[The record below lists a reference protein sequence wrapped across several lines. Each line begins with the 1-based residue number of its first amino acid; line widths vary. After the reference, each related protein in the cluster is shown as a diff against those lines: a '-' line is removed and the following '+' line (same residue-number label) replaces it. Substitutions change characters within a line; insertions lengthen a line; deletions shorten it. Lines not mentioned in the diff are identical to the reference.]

1 MKCSSS
7 TSGDSSL
14 PLPSTST
21 TYKRSRVRLQPF
33 QKQQVVLMLNSGV
46 SVRRTAEQF
55 GIGQTTVRDIRRRS
69 SELQPLVPTPSLT
82 STSSSATLTSAHTSG
97 TYPSPLPSTL
107 STVLESEPADL
118 VTPPPQ
124 IPSSPTRLGQT
135 SSNPYHAPATVK
147 LEPTDPDSTPA
158 YSIDATLKAA
168 EELFE
173 RLSQEPC
180 VPYHDLLKF
189 SSILRKLKSG
199 EEQSSARTRQ
209 TSIESFFKR
218 T

>member
-7 TSGDSSL
+7 TSGDSSST
-14 PLPSTST
+14 LPSTST
-21 TYKRSRVRLQPF
+21 HYKRSRVRLQAF

-82 STSSSATLTSAHTSG
+82 FTSSSASLTSAHTSG
-97 TYPSPLPSTL
+97 TYPSPLTSTL
-107 STVLESEPADL
+107 STVLESEPADFTTL
-118 VTPPPQ
+118 
-124 IPSSPTRLGQT
+124 PSSPTRLGET
-135 SSNPYHAPATVK
+135 SSIPHHAPASATVK
-147 LEPTDPDSTPA
+147 LEPTDPDSAPA
-158 YSIDATLKAA
+158 YSIDATLEAA

-173 RLSQEPC
+173 RLSQEPS

>member
-7 TSGDSSL
+7 TSRDSSST
-14 PLPSTST
+14 LPSTST
-21 TYKRSRVRLQPF
+21 PYKRSRVRLQPF

-46 SVRRTAEQF
+46 SVRKTAEQF
-55 GIGQTTVRDIRRRS
+55 GIGQTTVRDIRKRS
-69 SELQPLVPTPSLT
+69 SELLSTPSST
-82 STSSSATLTSAHTSG
+82 STASSAPCTSADTFVTG
-97 TYPSPLPSTL
+97 PSPLTSSL

-118 VTPPPQ
+118 TTLPLPQ
-124 IPSSPTRLGQT
+124 TPSSPTRLGQT
-135 SSNPYHAPATVK
+135 ASIPDSFPATVK
-147 LEPTDPDSTPA
+147 LEPTDPDSAPT

-173 RLSQEPC
+173 RLSKEP
-180 VPYHDLLKF
+180 VPYQELLQF
-189 SSILRKLKSG
+189 SSILRRLKSG

-209 TSIESFFKR
+209 TSIDSFFKR